1 MHGVSLSLYAFPL
14 IFNLSS
20 KKMILSKN
28 PCLISIPVF
37 FIYKF
42 FFRFHQV
49 MLSLKCNWCNI
60 NVVIHSPKNDS
71 SNSKDG
77 TVTWCLIIYSK
88 EWRVGIPRVRRVKEQ
103 GTKIYKGK
111 IYRTPNKDL
120 QNKEQRFTEHARD
133 NDLQNKEHRFTQ

>member
-1 MHGVSLSLYAFPL
+1 MNSLISTPHMHGVSLSLYAFPL

-37 FIYKF
+37 LFINF
-42 FFRFHQV
+42 FLDFIKSCFHQ
-49 MLSLKCNWCNI
+49 NI
-60 NVVIHSPKNDS
+60 IDVILMWLYTPQKNDS

-88 EWRVGIPRVRRVKEQ
+88 EWRVEIPRLRRVKEQ

-111 IYRTPNKDL
+111 IYRTSNK
-120 QNKEQRFTEHARD
+120 
-133 NDLQNKEHRFTQ
+133 DLQNKEHRFTEQGTQI

>member
-1 MHGVSLSLYAFPL
+1 MISTPHMHGVSLSLYAFPL

-37 FIYKF
+37 LFINF

-49 MLSLKCNWCNI
+49 MLSPKYNWCNI

-71 SNSKDG
+71 SNSKDE
-77 TVTWCLIIYSK
+77 TVTWCSIIYYSK
-88 EWRVGIPRVRRVKEQ
+88 EWRVEIPRVRRVKEQ

-111 IYRTPNKDL
+111 IYRTRN
-120 QNKEQRFTEHARD
+120 T
-133 NDLQNKEHRFTQ
+133 DLQNKEHRFKKN